1 MTQTIRF
8 RMPHRDAGE
17 WEDMFK
23 AALHDDDVASNVHIT
38 RPVISAGLP
47 AVDPTIVVAAISGGA
62 SVLAA
67 LITAFATI
75 WVKRDVTKQ
84 QATEPSNLPVAI
96 VIAGSKDSVEL
107 PLQMAADRI
116 VLANALE
123 AAAGRIGVVREVS
136 IERP

>member
-1 MTQTIRF
+1 
-8 RMPHRDAGE
+8 MPHRDAGE